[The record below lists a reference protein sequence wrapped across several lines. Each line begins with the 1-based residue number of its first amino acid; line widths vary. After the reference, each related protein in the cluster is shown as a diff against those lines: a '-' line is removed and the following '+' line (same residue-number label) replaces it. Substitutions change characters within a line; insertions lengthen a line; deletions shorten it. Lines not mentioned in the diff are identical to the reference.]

1 MCGRGSRVFRIP
13 HRHVRCPRHEKRYVS
28 TLGDSAELEVQDM
41 SIVVINAVTVA
52 EEGRADFE
60 ERFAARAGTV
70 SKAPGFEAFELL
82 RPTQDGRYL
91 VYTRWASEEDFGAWM
106 KSAQFSDAHRQH
118 ADRGPV
124 SAESEVWRFEVL
136 ESEYGSA

>member
-1 MCGRGSRVFRIP
+1 
-13 HRHVRCPRHEKRYVS
+13 
-28 TLGDSAELEVQDM
+28 M

-70 SKAPGFEAFELL
+70 SQAAGFEAFELL
-82 RPTQDGRYL
+82 RPAEDGRYL

-106 KSAQFSDAHRQH
+106 KSAQFSSAHRQH

-136 ESEYGSA
+136 ESEYGQS